1 MLAALAA
8 TCESRADSTAY
19 FWLSNSNMGPVVSV
33 IYALPGSEGEIKV
46 WARPAAGHNL
56 TAVSLDLMAEQPDVI
71 SFTEVRVQNPQLQ
84 AMPPLKRHQLTFDS
98 ETGLAVEPDLID
110 SFLGFTFFEGAMGLS
125 NGAGMGPLCG
135 MDPQCCDASGAP
147 SWHFA
152 TVDYQAGMSFGATD
166 LYLQIGEQ
174 GVWQSP
180 AGATEPDSPWDTSA
194 VFGLTNDVVNQWTV
208 PEVGGVDHRHNH
220 QGLADAVVQVA
231 SADFDED
238 GDVDGTDF
246 LTWQTGLG
254 AGTMHAEGDADGD
267 ADVDGVD
274 LAVWRF
280 QLGATDAAVSV
291 GSPVPEPTELV
302 IVVALV
308 VLYRSGRRCSAN
320 LQPRK

>member
-1 MLAALAA
+1 
-8 TCESRADSTAY
+8 
-19 FWLSNSNMGPVVSV
+19 
-33 IYALPGSEGEIKV
+33 
-46 WARPAAGHNL
+46 
-56 TAVSLDLMAEQPDVI
+56 
-71 SFTEVRVQNPQLQ
+71 
-84 AMPPLKRHQLTFDS
+84 
-98 ETGLAVEPDLID
+98 
-110 SFLGFTFFEGAMGLS
+110 
-125 NGAGMGPLCG
+125 
-135 MDPQCCDASGAP
+135 
-147 SWHFA
+147 
-152 TVDYQAGMSFGATD
+152 MSFGATD

-220 QGLADAVVQVA
+220 QGLAEAVVQVA